1 VSEGTSGAADQAG
14 AVARAR
20 RELAHAIGVQ
30 ACLYGLPL
38 VESMHTAAQMTA
50 VSAPQPNGRAPLNQ
64 FGHSARPWTHE
75 DRDVVTPANDLL
87 YSMAWL
93 DLSDS
98 PMLLTVPAESR
109 RYWVMALL
117 DAYTN
122 NFLNIGPR
130 LTGGAAKQYLLT
142 APDWSGEVP
151 APIERVHCATPLV
164 WILGRVLVEDAAN
177 LEQAR
182 ALQQRFTLTT
192 WAPDG
197 RAATHRAA
205 IAGRPPGAGGAAS
218 ADRPAPRH
226 YTAWQPGNGPLA
238 FFDNL
243 MRGLAQNPPPDSE
256 HGLVA
261 SFAVAGLRP
270 GGPVNTQSLEPQ
282 AAAGLSSGFAAG
294 MAIVEAH
301 TRSRHANPWGINYRL
316 GRFDTDYLS
325 RACTAAKGL
334 GGLTADEALYALA
347 DFDAAREPLDGRH
360 RYRLSFG
367 PGQLPPCDAFWS
379 VSLYGPDRYFVANP
393 IGRHAIGDRT
403 AGLRHGPDGSLDI
416 LVQHEQPADGLSNW
430 LPAPA
435 GPFYLILRMYHPRDE
450 LLSRGYRIP
459 PVRRV

>member
-1 VSEGTSGAADQAG
+1 MSKGTGSAADQG
-14 AVARAR
+14 RVISDAR
-20 RELAHAIGVQ
+20 RDLAHAIGVQ

-38 VESMHTAAQMTA
+38 VESMRTAAQMTA
-50 VSAPQPNGRAPLNQ
+50 VAAPQSNGRAPLNH

-93 DLSDS
+93 DLSES
-98 PMLLTVPAESR
+98 PMLLTVPPEGR

-142 APDWSGEVP
+142 APGWSGDVP
-151 APIERVHCATPLV
+151 APIEQVRCATPLV

-177 LEQAR
+177 LMQAR
-182 ALQQRFTLTT
+182 ALQQRFTLSA
-192 WAPDG
+192 WM
-197 RAATHRAA
+197 
-205 IAGRPPGAGGAAS
+205 AGGPAS
-218 ADRPAPRH
+218 AGSATAHHSTAHP
-226 YTAWQPGNGPLA
+226 YTAWQAGDDPLD

-243 MRGLAQNPPPDSE
+243 ARGLAQNPPPDSE
-256 HGLVA
+256 RGLVA
-261 SFAVAGLRP
+261 SFAAAGLRP
-270 GGPVNTQSLEPQ
+270 GAPVTTQSLEP
-282 AAAGLSSGFAAG
+282 AVAEGLRSGFATGA
-294 MAIVEAH
+294 AIVEAH
-301 TRSRHANPWGINYRL
+301 TRSRQANPWGINYRL

-334 GGLTADEALYALA
+334 GGVAADEALYAMA

-360 RYRLSFG
+360 RYRLSFA
-367 PGQLPPCDAFWS
+367 PGELPPCDAFWS
-379 VSLYGPDRYFVANP
+379 VSLYGPDRFFVANP

-403 AGLRHGPDGSLDI
+403 AGLRYGPDGSLDI
-416 LVQHEQPADGLSNW
+416 LVQHEQPADGPSNW

-435 GPFYLILRMYHPRDE
+435 GPFYLILRMYYPRDE
-450 LLSRGYRIP
+450 LLSRGYRVP
-459 PVRRV
+459 PVQRA